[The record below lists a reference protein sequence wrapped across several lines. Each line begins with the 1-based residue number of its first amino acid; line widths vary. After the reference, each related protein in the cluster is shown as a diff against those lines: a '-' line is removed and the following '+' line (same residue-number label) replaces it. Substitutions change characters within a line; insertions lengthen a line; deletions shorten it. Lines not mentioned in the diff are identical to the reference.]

1 MDQPT
6 HLDITVKGTSENV
19 KRAALAIQ
27 KRIDFYASNYN
38 YTAGAYELNDD
49 SDFNSVMDN
58 LLGLEDYEYTEDDDG
73 SAEYT
78 TEQDS
83 YELIEVE
90 DIEGLAR
97 EIITNVPEVE
107 FHISAVITITYA
119 DGFDLCVDIDYADGK
134 MNMECSEEYYD
145 NAEDE
150 DEE

>member
-6 HLDITVKGTSENV
+6 HLDITIKGTSENV

-27 KRIDFYASNYN
+27 RRIDFYASNY
-38 YTAGAYELNDD
+38 TAGAYELKDD
-49 SDFNSVMDN
+49 SDFNSVMDK
-58 LLGLEDYEYTEDDDG
+58 LLVLEDYEYTEGDDG

-107 FHISAVITITYA
+107 FHISAVLTITYA
-119 DGFDLCVDIDYADGK
+119 DGFDLCVDIDYADGE
-134 MNMECSEEYYD
+134 MNVECSEEYYD